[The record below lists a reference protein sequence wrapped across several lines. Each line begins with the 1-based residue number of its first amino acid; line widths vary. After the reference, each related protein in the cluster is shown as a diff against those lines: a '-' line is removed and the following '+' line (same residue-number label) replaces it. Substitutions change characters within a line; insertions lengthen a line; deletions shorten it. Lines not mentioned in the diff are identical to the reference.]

1 MKKDHPPIQLDG
13 AITLEVSPEDPLL
26 WKLSMIL
33 EAANKESGQT
43 TIEAIAAKYGYTREY
58 FYQVLNTLKSKGSQ
72 SLADRRTGPKTQYK
86 RTPEV
91 TKQILRHRFLDPE
104 ANCEVI
110 AQKMRQT
117 GYSVSQRSVER
128 VIGEYGL
135 QKKGYIKQIRNTRKH
150 L

>member
-1 MKKDHPPIQLDG
+1 MKKDHSPIQLNG
-13 AITLEVSPEDPLL
+13 AITLEVSPEDTLL

-33 EAANKESGQT
+33 EAAHQDCGQT

-58 FYQVLNTLKSKGSQ
+58 FYHVLNTLKSKGSQ
-72 SLADRRTGPKTQYK
+72 ELADRRSGPKTQYK
-86 RTPEV
+86 RTPEI

-104 ANCEVI
+104 ANCQVI
-110 AQKMRQT
+110 AQKMRQA
-117 GYSVSQRSVER
+117 GYEISQRSVER

-135 QKKGYIKQIRNTRKH
+135 QKKGYIKQIRTTRKD